1 MPRTSLSHA
10 CALVLL
16 SLLAGPAAAQV
27 PGSWLDRPLT
37 NWNAA
42 GKPIQKPAAHSDQSI
57 DEVVRRCRLTLPK
70 ATAGQ
75 RAVRAAGWIPFRYF
89 GQDLA
94 RGDVEVVGGMAGADG
109 MCRPQKFNVFVF
121 VGGRFAGTLSP
132 TVMDSRTD
140 SGSGQASFSQTGFDV
155 QFDRYAASDPL
166 CCPHSHVA
174 VRYRIDRMPQG
185 AVVVPVS
192 VAPTPQ

>member
-1 MPRTSLSHA
+1 MARTSLSPA
-10 CALVLL
+10 GALLLL
-16 SLLAGPAAAQV
+16 SLFAGPAAAQV
-27 PGSWLDRPLT
+27 PVSWLDRPLT
-37 NWNAA
+37 NWNID
-42 GKPIQKPAAHSDQSI
+42 GRRIPKPAARGDESI

-70 ATAGQ
+70 AIAGQ
-75 RAVRAAGWIPFRYF
+75 RTVRAAGWIPFRYF

-140 SGSGQASFSQTGFDV
+140 SASGQASFAESGIDV

-166 CCPHSHVA
+166 CCPHSHVT